1 MSTEVQ
7 SMNIPFLSFHG
18 MHDPL
23 KKDILKAIEQ
33 VYDSH
38 WYIMGNT
45 LKQFEE
51 NYAAYSKTNFCVG
64 VANGLDALI
73 ISLKALNIGPG
84 DEVIVP
90 SNTYIAS
97 WLAVSYV
104 GARPVPVEPVDDTFN
119 IDPEKIEAAINS
131 KTKAIMPVH
140 LFGQS
145 CEMNRIMEIA
155 KKQKLF
161 VVEDNAQAQGAS
173 CDNKLTGSFGDIN
186 GTSFYPGKN
195 LGALGDA
202 GAITTNS
209 EELAH
214 KAAVIRNYGSQ
225 KKYFNE
231 IKGINSRLDELQA
244 AVLDV
249 KLKHLNQ
256 WNRERAEIAGKYD
269 KMLSG
274 IGDLRIPLVSK
285 NCTHVYHLYVIR
297 TDKRDALQEFLKKQN
312 IGTLIHYPIPPH
324 LQDAYKDLSFRKG
337 QFPLAEKMAGSSL
350 SLPIYPGLNN
360 EQISYIASQIKAF
373 FH

>member
-1 MSTEVQ
+1 MNPAVQ
-7 SMNIPFLSFHG
+7 TMNIPFLSFQG
-18 MHDPL
+18 MHQPL
-23 KKDILKAIEQ
+23 KKDILSAIEQ

-38 WYIMGNT
+38 WYIMGNA

-51 NYAAYSKTNFCVG
+51 HYAAYSKTKFCVG
-64 VANGLDALI
+64 VANGLDALVI
-73 ISLKALNIGPG
+73 ALRALGIGQG

-104 GARPVPVEPVDDTFN
+104 GATPVPVEPVEDTFN
-119 IDPEKIEAAINS
+119 LDPDRIEEAIGPR
-131 KTKAIMPVH
+131 TKAIMPVH
-140 LFGQS
+140 LYGQS
-145 CEMNRIMEIA
+145 CEMHRIMAIA
-155 KKQKLF
+155 KAHQLF
-161 VVEDNAQAQGAS
+161 VVEDNAQSQGAR

-225 KKYFNE
+225 KKYYNE
-231 IKGINSRLDELQA
+231 TRGINSRLDELQA

-249 KLKHLNQ
+249 KLKHLNH
-256 WNRERAEIAGKYD
+256 WNAERIEIAGKYNQL
-269 KMLSG
+269 LSG
-274 IGDLRIPLVSK
+274 VGDIKLPLLSSH
-285 NCTHVYHLYVIR
+285 CTHVYHLYVIR
-297 TDKRDALQEFLKKQN
+297 STKRDALQEHLNKHN

-324 LQDAYKDLSFRKG
+324 LQEAYQDMGFKKG
-337 QFPLAEKMAGSSL
+337 QFPLAEKMALSNL
-350 SLPIYPGLNN
+350 SLPIYPGLKNAQIEYVA
-360 EQISYIASQIKAF
+360 EQVKAF